1 MFSHKCVVLVAV
13 GERHDDFQKRLSR
26 IEVAECL
33 SELRVAVD
41 IAKIRDYI
49 KVFL

>member
-1 MFSHKCVVLVAV
+1 MAV
-13 GERHDDFQKRLSR
+13 GERKVMISHRVTR
-26 IEVAECL
+26 NEIAECL

-41 IAKIRDYI
+41 IAKVRGDI